1 MRRAFA
7 AAVLFLLT
15 FAAAA
20 RTSLPAFEPGGAVE
34 AASVI
39 DGTTLKLAD
48 GRELR
53 LVGIDTPDATLAK
66 AVLEKLVD
74 GKRLELRFAGNRA
87 DRNGRVLAE
96 LFANGRWVERE
107 LVRRGLARVHG
118 AADNRMGLAAL
129 LAVEDQARQKRHGL
143 WRAKR
148 FAVRDAGDAA
158 RDAGTWQ
165 IVEGTVVDVA
175 HVEDGTFIHFGAD
188 WRELLSAHLGRD
200 AEKLARAAGLDA
212 KSLAGARVRVRGFI
226 DGTRRPTIEVTFPE
240 QIERL

>member
-1 MRRAFA
+1 MGASCGSSASTRR
-7 AAVLFLLT
+7 T
-15 FAAAA
+15 
-20 RTSLPAFEPGGAVE
+20 R
-34 AASVI
+34 
-39 DGTTLKLAD
+39 
-48 GRELR
+48 
-53 LVGIDTPDATLAK
+53 TLAK
-66 AVLEKLVD
+66 AALEKLVD

-175 HVEDGTFIHFGAD
+175 HVEGGTFIHFGAD

-212 KSLAGARVRVRGFI
+212 KSAGGRAGAGARLH
-226 DGTRRPTIEVTFPE
+226 RRHTPPDHRSDLSRTDRAALKKRPQRE
-240 QIERL
+240 LAKD